1 MRRVTTSR
9 APLPRLSGARA
20 WARAVWKWTTSKSG
34 ARRRRTSAA
43 RTSKWF
49 ATPSGTTRAPAAAAA
64 RASGPPGC
72 AATVE
77 SWPRTASS
85 RTRPTTWTSP
95 PPQARSG
102 STCSTRMLRPHPRQ
116 RRSSRR
122 SRAPAGCQIVLPE
135 PREDRERHP
144 HGDRDLRVSEGVL
157 REPPHE
163 KADHPRPGAGGRRP
177 RLAVTRALDGLD
189 AAPEHRRI
197 DEAEGREAG
206 QARLGRHLQEVVV
219 RVRAP
224 VGGRIRRVVRRRR
237 RPVAAEAEP
246 QDRPRMH
253 DVEVRP
259 VDADAPPG

>member
-49 ATPSGTTRAPAAAAA
+49 ATPSGTTR
-64 RASGPPGC
+64 R
-72 AATVE
+72 
-77 SWPRTASS
+77 S
-85 RTRPTTWTSP
+85 RTP
-95 PPQARSG
+95 AR
-102 STCSTRMLRPHPRQ
+102 
-116 RRSSRR
+116 
-122 SRAPAGCQIVLPE
+122 CQIVLPE

-219 RVRAP
+219 PVRAP
-224 VGGRIRRVVRRRR
+224 VG
-237 RPVAAEAEP
+237 
-246 QDRPRMH
+246 
-253 DVEVRP
+253 
-259 VDADAPPG
+259 